1 MITTLLVIKER
12 AREIFSRYDCYIIPF
27 LKFLVVFAAS
37 MIVNSSVGFRDV
49 LSNPFAALLLAVVSA
64 FLPPN
69 LIAVLMALVLLGQF
83 SAVSLELTLIVG
95 VLILILFLLY
105 FRFSPHDG
113 MVLILTPLA
122 FFCRVP
128 YLVPLLVGATL
139 TPASVVSVGFGVFL
153 YYAISYV
160 HINSAG
166 INGANTD
173 ILTNATNYAAGI
185 LNNQEMFVVILIFAV
200 MILMV
205 WLMRRLPIAYGG
217 QLAIGV
223 AVLFELIAFIVVA
236 LVLKEGPALTGVII
250 ETIICAVLALV
261 IQFVLLPLDYS
272 RTETVQFE
280 DDDYYYYVKAV
291 PKYSVTTP
299 EVNVKHINAQKAKNG
314 RNER

>member
-12 AREIFSRYDCYIIPF
+12 ARDIFGKYGRYIIPF
-27 LKFLVVFAAS
+27 FKFLAVFASS
-37 MIVNSSVGFRDV
+37 MILSSAVGFRDI
-49 LSNPFAALLLAVVSA
+49 LSNPFMALLLGLISA

-83 SAVSLELTLIVG
+83 SAASLELTLIVG

-105 FRFSPHDG
+105 FRFSPRDG

-173 ILTNATNYAAGI
+173 ILMNAVNYAAGI

-205 WLMRRLPIAYGG
+205 WLIRRIPVAYAG
-217 QLAIGV
+217 QVAISA

-250 ETIICAVLALV
+250 ETIICGALALA
-261 IQFVLLPLDYS
+261 IQFTLLPLDYS

-291 PKYSVTTP
+291 PKYAVTTP
-299 EVNVKHINAQKAKNG
+299 EVSVKHINAQKAKNG
-314 RNER
+314 RNEK

>member
-12 AREIFSRYDCYIIPF
+12 ARGIFSRYDRYIIPF
-27 LKFLVVFAAS
+27 LKFFVVFAAS
-37 MIVNSSVGFRDV
+37 MILNFTVGFRDM
-49 LSNPFAALLLAVVSA
+49 LSNPFVALLLAVVSA

-83 SAVSLELTLIVG
+83 SAVSLELAMVMG

-105 FRFSPHDG
+105 FRFSPRDG
-113 MVLILTPLA
+113 IVLILTPLA

-160 HINSAG
+160 YINSGG
-166 INGANTD
+166 INGANAD
-173 ILTNATNYAAGI
+173 ILTNATNYATGI
-185 LNNQEMFVVILIFAV
+185 LDNQEMFVVILIFAV

-205 WLMRRLPIAYGG
+205 WLIRRIPVAYAG
-217 QLAIGV
+217 QIAIGA
-223 AVLFELIAFIVVA
+223 AVLFELIGFIVVA

-250 ETIICAVLALV
+250 GTLISAVLAFA

-272 RTETVQFE
+272 RTEVVQFE
-280 DDDYYYYVKAV
+280 DEDYYYYVKAV
-291 PKYSVTTP
+291 PKYAVTTP
-299 EVNVKHINAQKAKNG
+299 EVSVKHINAQKAKNG

>member
-12 AREIFSRYDCYIIPF
+12 ARGIFSRYDCYIIPF
-27 LKFLVVFAAS
+27 LKFLVVFVAS
-37 MIVNSSVGFRDV
+37 MIVNSAVGFRDV

-160 HINSAG
+160 HINSVG

-205 WLMRRLPIAYGG
+205 WLIRRLPIAYGG

-236 LVLKEGPALTGVII
+236 LVLKEGPALAGVII